1 MNNENHIILFDG
13 ACNFCNFWVR
23 FIIKRDKNEVFKF
36 ALLSS
41 ITGQN
46 VKHKFQLDQSI
57 DSIVLLKDNK
67 VYIKSTAALE
77 IAKELSGGWFLLR
90 VFKIIPTF
98 IRDTVYDVVAKNRY
112 RWFGKSVCGLPQNL
126 EDKSRFLEE

>member
-57 DSIVLLKDNK
+57 DSIVLLKNNQ
-67 VYIKSTAALE
+67 VFVKSAAALE
-77 IAKELSGGWFLLR
+77 IAKNLSGLWSLLV
-90 VFKIIPTF
+90 VFKIFPTF
-98 IRDTVYDVVAKNRY
+98 ISDAIYDFVAKNRY
-112 RWFGKSVCGLPQNL
+112 RWFGKSVCELPQNL
-126 EDKSRFLEE
+126 EFKNKFL